1 MSQTPNQNIWAK
13 LFQIQKAFKT
23 FAVTEDSEKKS
34 DGGKSTYK
42 YTPGWKI
49 VEMLREQM
57 DALGLMLVPAFTVG
71 KCDVIEYPVYK
82 LIGGTPMSFPKK
94 EVHVIVNATF
104 TWVDTTTGETAGPYP
119 FVGAGANGT
128 DKSTAAAL
136 SNAERY
142 FLLKFFHITTRE
154 KDEELDAHD
163 SDTVPGIPAN
173 MQRYASD
180 EQAVRAQPVPQN
192 GGYPPYG
199 GQQQPYRQP
208 YGGPQAPAPAYPV
221 PQPPAGGASQQVNVF
236 TSPPAYQP
244 AGNVRPVRPAS
255 FNEEEPLIKE
265 MISRLMYYE
274 KDTPTHQ
281 QVLNEAVGI
290 LCANGFPASD
300 ENFVAKLKEAA
311 QARRENRAP
320 HYV

>member
-23 FAVTEDSEKKS
+23 FAVTEDSEKKG

-49 VEMLREQM
+49 TEMLREQM
-57 DALGLMLVPAFTVG
+57 DALGLMLVPEFSVG
-71 KCDVIEYPVYK
+71 RCDLIEYPVYK
-82 LIGGTPMSFPKK
+82 LIGGSPMSFPKK
-94 EVHVIVNATF
+94 EVHVIVNAKF

-119 FVGAGANGT
+119 FIGAGANGT
-128 DKSTAAAL
+128 DKSTAAAF

-154 KDEELDAHD
+154 KDDELDAHD
-163 SDTVPGIPAN
+163 SDSVPGIPAS
-173 MQRYASD
+173 MQQHASD
-180 EQAVRAQPVPQN
+180 TQAVRAQPVPQN

-199 GQQQPYRQP
+199 GQQQPY
-208 YGGPQAPAPAYPV
+208 GGPQAPAPAYPM

-236 TSPPAYQP
+236 TTPPAYQP
-244 AGNVRPVRPAS
+244 AGTVRPVP
-255 FNEEEPLIKE
+255 FNEGHPLINE
-265 MISRLMYYE
+265 AVSRLMNFE

-281 QVLNEAVGI
+281 QVLGEAVGI
-290 LCANGFPASD
+290 LCANGIPASD
-300 ENFVAKLKEAA
+300 EKFIANLKEAA
-311 QARRENRAP
+311 QARRENRP
-320 HYV
+320 PCYV